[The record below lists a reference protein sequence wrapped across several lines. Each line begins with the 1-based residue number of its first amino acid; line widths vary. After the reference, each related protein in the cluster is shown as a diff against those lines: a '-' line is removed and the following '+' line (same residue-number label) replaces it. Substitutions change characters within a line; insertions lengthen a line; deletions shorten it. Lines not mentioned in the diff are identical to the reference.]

1 MSAGTVA
8 RRYGKSLLT
17 LSKEQ
22 NAVEAVEQDMRV
34 LADVVRENRQLSAIL
49 GSPVVRPE
57 KKEAI
62 VGSVFQGA
70 QPLTASFL
78 AQLARKGRAGLLAQ
92 MAEAFLA
99 LVREERGIVLA
110 EVVTATPLND
120 SSRSEINALIGK
132 IHEGG
137 VELSEKVDPHLIGG
151 FKLRVG
157 DRMID
162 ASLFQSLRT
171 MHRNLTN
178 NPYEPAY

>member
-8 RRYGKSLLT
+8 RRYGKSLLA

-34 LADVVRENRQLSAIL
+34 LADVVRENRELSAIL

-92 MAEAFLA
+92 MAEAYLA

-110 EVVTATPLND
+110 EVVTATPLNE
-120 SSRSEINALIGK
+120 SSRSEIHALIGK
-132 IHEGG
+132 IHEGV

-162 ASLFQSLRT
+162 ASVFQSLRT

>member
-1 MSAGTVA
+1 MSATAVA
-8 RRYGKSLLT
+8 RRYGKSLLS

-34 LADVVRENRQLSAIL
+34 LAQTVRDNRELAAVLS
-49 GSPVVRPE
+49 SPVVRPE
-57 KKEAI
+57 KKESI
-62 VGSVFQGA
+62 VASVFSGA
-70 QPLTASFL
+70 HALTAAFL
-78 AQLARKGRAGLLAQ
+78 AQLARKGRAGLLAD
-92 MAEAFLA
+92 MAGAYLS
-99 LVREERGIVLA
+99 LVREERGVVLA
-110 EVVTATPLND
+110 EITTAVPLD
-120 SSRSEINALIGK
+120 DARRSEIQTLIGN

-162 ASLFQSLRT
+162 ASVFQSLRT

>member
-1 MSAGTVA
+1 M
-8 RRYGKSLLT
+8 
-17 LSKEQ
+17 
-22 NAVEAVEQDMRV
+22 EAVEQDMRV
-34 LADVVRENRQLSAIL
+34 LADVVRENRELSAIL

-92 MAEAFLA
+92 MAEAYLA

-110 EVVTATPLND
+110 EVVTATPLNE

-162 ASLFQSLRT
+162 ASVFQSLRT

>member
-1 MSAGTVA
+1 MAASAVA

-17 LSKEQ
+17 LCKEQ
-22 NAVEAVEQDMRV
+22 GVVDVVDRDMRA
-34 LADVVRENRQLSAIL
+34 LAETVADNRELAAVL
-49 GSPVVRPE
+49 GSPVIRPE

-62 VGSVFQGA
+62 VRAAFAAAHALSVD
-70 QPLTASFL
+70 FL
-78 AQLARKGRAGLLAQ
+78 ALLAKKGRAGLLAD
-92 MAEAFLA
+92 MASAFVS

-110 EVVTATPLND
+110 EVVTAAPLD
-120 SSRSEINALIGK
+120 DARRAEINQLISK
-132 IHEGG
+132 VHEGG

-162 ASLFQSLRT
+162 ATVFQTLRS

>member
-1 MSAGTVA
+1 MSATAVA
-8 RRYGKSLLT
+8 RRYGKSLLS

-34 LADVVRENRQLSAIL
+34 LAEAVRDNRELAAVLS
-49 GSPVVRPE
+49 SPVVRPE

-62 VGSVFQGA
+62 VSSVFSGA
-70 QPLTASFL
+70 HSLTAAFL
-78 AQLARKGRAGLLAQ
+78 AQLARKGRAGLLQ
-92 MAEAFLA
+92 DMANAFLA
-99 LVREERGIVLA
+99 LVREERGVVQA
-110 EVVTATPLND
+110 EVTTAVPLD
-120 SSRSEINALIGK
+120 DARRSEIQTLIGK

-162 ASLFQSLRT
+162 ASVFQSLRT

>member
-8 RRYGKSLLT
+8 RRYGKSLLA

-34 LADVVRENRQLSAIL
+34 LADVVRENRELSAIL

-92 MAEAFLA
+92 MAEAYLA

-110 EVVTATPLND
+110 EVVTATPLNE

-162 ASLFQSLRT
+162 ASVFQSLRT

>member
-1 MSAGTVA
+1 M
-8 RRYGKSLLT
+8 
-17 LSKEQ
+17 
-22 NAVEAVEQDMRV
+22 EAVEQDMRV
-34 LADVVRENRQLSAIL
+34 LADVVRENRELSAIL

-162 ASLFQSLRT
+162 ASVFQSLRT

>member
-8 RRYGKSLLT
+8 RRYGKSLLS

-34 LADVVRENRQLSAIL
+34 LTTVVRENRELSAVL

-62 VGSVFQGA
+62 VRSVFESA
-70 QPLTASFL
+70 QPLTVSFL
-78 AQLARKGRAGLLAQ
+78 AQLAQKGRAGMLAA
-92 MAEAFLA
+92 MADAFLA
-99 LVREERGIVLA
+99 LVRVERGVVLA
-110 EVVTATPLND
+110 EVVTAIPLND
-120 SSRSEINALIGK
+120 ASRAEINALIGK
-132 IHEGG
+132 IHQGG

-162 ASLFQSLRT
+162 ASVYQSFRT
-171 MHRNLTN
+171 LHRNLTN

>member
-1 MSAGTVA
+1 M
-8 RRYGKSLLT
+8 
-17 LSKEQ
+17 
-22 NAVEAVEQDMRV
+22 EAVEQDMRV
-34 LADVVRENRQLSAIL
+34 LADVVRENRELSAIL

-110 EVVTATPLND
+110 EVVTASPLND

-162 ASLFQSLRT
+162 ASVFQSLRT

>member
-1 MSAGTVA
+1 MASTAVA
-8 RRYGKSLLT
+8 RRYGKALLT
-17 LSKEQ
+17 LCKERGSVD
-22 NAVEAVEQDMRV
+22 AVDADMRV
-34 LADVVRENRQLSAIL
+34 LAQIVGENRELAAVL

-62 VGSVFQGA
+62 IRAVFVQA
-70 QPLTASFL
+70 NALSIDFL
-78 AQLARKGRAGLLAQ
+78 ALLARKGRAGLLGQVAD
-92 MAEAFLA
+92 AFVA

-110 EVVTATPLND
+110 EVVTATPLD
-120 SSRSEINALIGK
+120 DVRRSEINELIGK
-132 IHEGG
+132 VHEGG
-137 VELSEKVDPHLIGG
+137 VELSEKVDPKLIGG

-162 ASLFQSLRT
+162 ASVFQTLRS

>member
-1 MSAGTVA
+1 MSTTAVA
-8 RRYGKSLLT
+8 RRYGKSLLA

-22 NAVEAVEQDMRV
+22 NAVDAVEQDMR
-34 LADVVRENRQLSAIL
+34 ALSAVVKDNRELAAIL
-49 GSPVVRPE
+49 ASPVVRPE

-62 VGSVFQGA
+62 VRSVFEGA
-70 QPLTASFL
+70 QPLTAAFL
-78 AQLARKGRAGLLAQ
+78 AQLARKGRAGMLAG
-92 MAEAFLA
+92 MAEAYIA

-110 EVVTATPLND
+110 EVVTAIPLD
-120 SSRSEINALIGK
+120 DARRAEINALVGK
-132 IHEGG
+132 VHEGG
-137 VELSEKVDPHLIGG
+137 VELSEKVDPTLIGG

-162 ASLFQSLRT
+162 ATVFQSLRT

>member
-1 MSAGTVA
+1 MSGTTVS
-8 RRYGKSLLT
+8 RRYGKSLLA

-22 NAVEAVEQDMRV
+22 NAVDAVEQDMRV
-34 LADVVRENRQLSAIL
+34 LIQVAKENRELSVIL
-49 GSPVVRPE
+49 ASPVVRPE

-62 VGSVFQGA
+62 VRSVFAGA
-70 QPLTASFL
+70 HDLTVSFL
-78 AQLARKGRAGLLAQ
+78 ALLAKKGRAGLIAD
-92 MAEAFLA
+92 MAEAFVA

-110 EVVTATPLND
+110 EVASAVSLDDARRT
-120 SSRSEINALIGK
+120 EINALIGRV
-132 IHEGG
+132 HEGG
-137 VELSEKVDPHLIGG
+137 VELSETVEPHLIGG

-162 ASLFQSLRT
+162 ASVFQSLRT

>member
-1 MSAGTVA
+1 MDAVD
-8 RRYGKSLLT
+8 RDMRSL
-17 LSKEQ
+17 S
-22 NAVEAVEQDMRV
+22 EAVG
-34 LADVVRENRQLSAIL
+34 ENRELAAIL

-62 VGSVFQGA
+62 VRAVFA
-70 QPLTASFL
+70 ETHALTVDFL
-78 AQLARKGRAGLLAQ
+78 AMLARKGRAGLLGA
-92 MAEAFLA
+92 MAEAFVA

-110 EVVTATPLND
+110 EVVTASPLDDVRRN
-120 SSRSEINALIGK
+120 EINELIGK
-132 IHEGG
+132 VHEGG
-137 VELSEKVDPHLIGG
+137 VELSEKVDPTLIGG

-162 ASLFQSLRT
+162 ASVYQTLRS

>member
-8 RRYGKSLLT
+8 RRYGKSLLA

-34 LADVVRENRQLSAIL
+34 LADVVRENRQLSSIL

-162 ASLFQSLRT
+162 ASVFQSLRT